1 MLTPFELGLLAH
13 LVADWLLQNDWMA
26 KNKSSL
32 KHPAAWV
39 HAGIQAALLAIA
51 LGWVAGL
58 VLGGIHLL
66 VDTRLPMHWW
76 QRVFRQ
82 TTTGESALHV
92 AIWEDQVIHIVC
104 IGLWVAF
111 GPLGGLSA

>member
-13 LVADWLLQNDWMA
+13 LVADWLLQNDWIA
-26 KNKSSL
+26 KNKSNL

-39 HAGIQAALLAIA
+39 HAGIQAALLALA

-66 VDTRLPMHWW
+66 VDTRLPMRWW
-76 QRVFRQ
+76 QRVFHQ
-82 TTTGESALHV
+82 TTTGESAMHV

-111 GPLGGLSA
+111 GPLGGLSG